1 MEDGVINMGGVTL
14 PDAQHPARQ
23 KATRSAQRAHQ
34 DLCLRTL
41 MACASQAF
49 IRPHLALAGHRQ
61 VLGQELWQLT
71 QGRVDGI
78 GTFHEVAE
86 ARQVG
91 LNRAFGGCLAQGPLR
106 LKQVAVVAA
115 KEDRRVG
122 QIGNSQFP
130 DELLP

>member
-1 MEDGVINMGGVTL
+1 MEDGVINMGGVAL
-14 PDAQHPARQ
+14 PDVQQPACQ
-23 KATRSAQRAHQ
+23 EATRSTQRAHQ
-34 DLCLRTL
+34 DLCLRPLT
-41 MACASQAF
+41 ARAPQAF
-49 IRPHLALAGHRQ
+49 IRARLTLASHRQ

-71 QGRVDGI
+71 QCRVDGI

-91 LNRAFGGCLAQGPLR
+91 LDLAGGGGLAQGPLS
-106 LKQVAVVAA
+106 LKQEAVVAA

-122 QIGNSQFP
+122 QMGHAQFP